1 MEKTDME
8 ELSSERGKTSS
19 LFFERLPP
27 RPYCSNGKGERML
40 VRTKAHAATRP
51 LIQYNKPT
59 TLTWLC
65 FDVDR
70 TRAREAS
77 YDANLPT
84 PSLIVEN
91 RENEHCHVYYGL
103 ITPVHKTSAA
113 RLKPLKFLAAVEEG
127 LRVKLGADEGFAGLI
142 GKTPHHEKWR
152 TLEPVFECLYE
163 LGELAEYVKLPAKLP
178 RRLGIRTGLG
188 RNVELFDRLRFWGY
202 KWKAEYVALKKSKE
216 HWMAAVMSQ
225 AVAYNDF
232 AVPLPL
238 SEVKATAKSVA
249 KWTWQNYTGRMSD
262 ADFSALQSKRK
273 RKTTIAKVE
282 AENGRD

>member
-19 LFFERLPP
+19 LFFERLPT

-40 VRTKAHAATRP
+40 VRTKEHAVTRP

-70 TRAREAS
+70 KRAREAY

-91 RENEHCHVYYGL
+91 PENEHCHVYYGL

-152 TLEPVFECLYE
+152 TLEPVFECFYE

-188 RNVELFDRLRFWGY
+188 RNVELFDKLRFWAY
-202 KWKAEYVALKKSKE
+202 KWKAEYVALKKSNE
-216 HWMAAVMSQ
+216 HWMAAVMGQ

-232 AVPLPL
+232 AVLLPP

-262 ADFSALQSKRK
+262 ADFSALQSKR
-273 RKTTIAKVE
+273 RTGKTKLKNETK
-282 AENGRD
+282 GGL